1 MPNSKANKPDRNPL
15 ASYARYSAMAV
26 QMGLLIAA
34 GAYGGYLIDGW
45 LKIGFPV
52 FTLLLSLAAVAGAIW
67 LLISELSN
75 NDGK

>member
-1 MPNSKANKPDRNPL
+1 
-15 ASYARYSAMAV
+15 MAV

-34 GAYGGYLIDGW
+34 GTYGGYLIDGW

-67 LLISELSN
+67 LMISELSN